1 MATVFN
7 RCYAYHKR
15 NKVLLLSQEIR
26 KEIGVQAMEEF
37 KKSGL
42 KGYWRQD
49 SNEGDF
55 KGKVINYTSKFTP
68 ALDKLIAAVYQ
79 KIKKDATTKE
89 DKVSIR

>member
-15 NKVLLLSQEIR
+15 NKVPLLSQEIR
-26 KEIGVQAMEEF
+26 KEIGVLAFAEF

-68 ALDKLIAAVYQ
+68 TLDKLISAAYQ
-79 KIKKDATTKE
+79 KIKTDATAKE
-89 DKVSIR
+89 NKVPV